1 MKKLYI
7 LLNENKLPN
16 KYACAFALASMDS
29 VGDIRNDVC
38 VTFTSSIIYNVFFF
52 SVKFHIILKIEI
64 RFVVALIVIFLYI
77 NYPCS
82 LHTDKLVWYS
92 CPSRQV

>member
-1 MKKLYI
+1 MRISFMKKLYI

-52 SVKFHIILKIEI
+52 CKISHNTE
-64 RFVVALIVIFLYI
+64 
-77 NYPCS
+77 
-82 LHTDKLVWYS
+82 D
-92 CPSRQV
+92 